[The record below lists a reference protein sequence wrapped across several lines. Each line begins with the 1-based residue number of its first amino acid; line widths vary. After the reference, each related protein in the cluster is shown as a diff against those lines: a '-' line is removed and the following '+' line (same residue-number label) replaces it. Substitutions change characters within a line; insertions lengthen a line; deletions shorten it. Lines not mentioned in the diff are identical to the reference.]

1 MPFLTL
7 WFLKEITKMTTN
19 NSQVQSSTAP
29 ETAAAPAKVL
39 NNTNSVLIRMA
50 AKYGC
55 DTDKFYNTLKTT
67 CFRVKVKNE
76 KGQYVFRAPT
86 EAEFLTL
93 LVVAEQL
100 GLNPMLGEL
109 YAFPDKA
116 GGIVP
121 IVGVNG
127 WRQIAASNPE
137 YAGVRFEISQELET
151 IEAAHITAPSY
162 ISTFVKVR
170 RPDGFVFESQGI
182 AFFSEKFRGD
192 SEAWRKYPRQMLLNK
207 SLIQA
212 LKNAFPSC
220 AGLYDDDD
228 ASAMASAGAMSA
240 AASPAPSVPA
250 MDRTALDKKLAQVVR
265 LAKARNAWDIAT
277 DWAADNCAGDD
288 LKYALAFITK
298 ARTEEVEEAKVV
310 QPKQIEVKEPAKP
323 VVKPT
328 YAAPRQPV
336 PLKAV
341 PASQKATAKA
351 PSQEM
356 PDYPDYPV
364 DDCPF

>member
-1 MPFLTL
+1 
-7 WFLKEITKMTTN
+7 
-19 NSQVQSSTAP
+19 
-29 ETAAAPAKVL
+29 
-39 NNTNSVLIRMA
+39 
-50 AKYGC
+50 
-55 DTDKFYNTLKTT
+55 
-67 CFRVKVKNE
+67 
-76 KGQYVFRAPT
+76 
-86 EAEFLTL
+86 
-93 LVVAEQL
+93 
-100 GLNPMLGEL
+100 
-109 YAFPDKA
+109 
-116 GGIVP
+116 
-121 IVGVNG
+121 
-127 WRQIAASNPE
+127 
-137 YAGVRFEISQELET
+137 
-151 IEAAHITAPSY
+151 
-162 ISTFVKVR
+162 
-170 RPDGFVFESQGI
+170 
-182 AFFSEKFRGD
+182 
-192 SEAWRKYPRQMLLNK
+192 MLLNK

-328 YAAPRQPV
+328 YAAPRQFRLRRKQRQRLRLKKCRIIRTIPWTIARSRSLLSIMETTV
-336 PLKAV
+336 PQGAV
-341 PASQKATAKA
+341 VSKGDTNDSLSQ
-351 PSQEM
+351 S
-356 PDYPDYPV
+356 
-364 DDCPF
+364 